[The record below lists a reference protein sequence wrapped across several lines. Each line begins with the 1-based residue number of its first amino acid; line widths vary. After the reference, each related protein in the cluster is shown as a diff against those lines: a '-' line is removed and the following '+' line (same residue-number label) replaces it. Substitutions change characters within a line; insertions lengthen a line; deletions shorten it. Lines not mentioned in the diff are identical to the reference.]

1 MVLPVV
7 IGLLAIYALTILVA
21 LTLAPYMVESQVPVD
36 VYLFVLKATILW
48 SGLTW
53 ISIAVYISLI
63 SETDTLGDES
73 WLAFIIGSL
82 MVYLG
87 IAGEFVA
94 DPYWIGVRSLL
105 YLLLS
110 LVGLVMFIELMRV
123 SDMKPP
129 SERLGELLRRAWGM
143 WRRRRYDR
151 RR

>member
-7 IGLLAIYALTILVA
+7 IGLLVVYALTVLVA
-21 LTLAPYMVESQVPVD
+21 LTVAPYMLGAQVPVD

-48 SGLTW
+48 AGLTW
-53 ISIAVYISLI
+53 ISIAIYISLI

-73 WLAFIIGSL
+73 WLAFIVGAI

-94 DPYWIGVRSLL
+94 DPYWIGVRAVL
-105 YLLLS
+105 YLLFS
-110 LVGLVMFIELMRV
+110 LVGLVMFVELMRV
-123 SDMKPP
+123 TGMKPP
-129 SERLGELLRRAWGM
+129 SERLGELLRRVRGM

-151 RR
+151 RQ